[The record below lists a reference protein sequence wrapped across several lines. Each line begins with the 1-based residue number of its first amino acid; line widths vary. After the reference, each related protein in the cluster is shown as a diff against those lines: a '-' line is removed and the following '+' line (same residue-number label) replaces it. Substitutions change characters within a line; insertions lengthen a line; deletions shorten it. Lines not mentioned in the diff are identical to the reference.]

1 MVEKS
6 RARLQATCD
15 FPSYHSKNY
24 TLTNNKE
31 VSIVIR
37 QTNGWKES
45 SRRLLFVRRGLSCG
59 RGIGT
64 ITTIPPTAE
73 RRAAVG
79 NQVDVQQS

>member
-1 MVEKS
+1 MIAKS
-6 RARLQATCD
+6 RTRLQATCNL
-15 FPSYHSKNY
+15 PHSKNY
-24 TLTNNKE
+24 KQLTVNKE

-37 QTNGWKES
+37 QVDGWTES
-45 SRRLLFVRRGLSCG
+45 SPLLFVRRGLSCG

-64 ITTIPPTAE
+64 ITTPPPPTAE